1 MRSHA
6 GPLRTL
12 SLSTA
17 LLCAAL
23 PAHATVVPL
32 PTYNIDIKQ
41 SSVSG
46 LSGGAF
52 MAVQFNVAFSSI
64 MRGAGVMAGGPY
76 FCAKNSLQT
85 AQGRCMA
92 ASAPIDVDELIRITG
107 QNAQSG
113 LIDSVANLAGQRIWL
128 FSGTEDTTVKQSVED
143 DLQKYY
149 QHYVSGAN
157 SIFYKKNMA
166 AGHAVPTVDFG
177 NACSVTKDPF
187 INNCAYDGAGELL
200 KWIYGDLNQ
209 PANELKGAFIEF
221 DQSQFIANPNSHSMA
236 NTGWV
241 YAPESCQQGEA
252 CKLHIVFHG
261 CKQYPTYQYF
271 SGGGMTT
278 FGRTYVDHTG
288 YNRWADSNHIVLL
301 YPQTING
308 NGNPLGCWDWWGYD
322 DANYAQKNG
331 RQMAA
336 VRAMAER
343 MSSPA
348 LPAPQNLVK
357 ITASDSSVEIG
368 WGAVSG
374 AAAYS
379 VYRNGGKVNPQPLAD
394 LRYVDAGLASGTAYA
409 YQVRALDGAGREGAA
424 SAVLNAS
431 TSGQPPVVAPPGELS
446 VGSVSAS
453 SVALSWQ
460 AAPNVAGYNIW
471 YKLAAGGAPAQ
482 ANDKLIAATSYTVAG
497 LQAGSSYQFF
507 AQSQNSAGARSADS
521 NIVSATTAAPAA
533 CFTASNYGQVQ
544 AGRAHALRGI
554 AYANGSNAKMGLNN
568 TFNMTTLKQTGPNF
582 YVIDALTCP

>member
-6 GPLRTL
+6 GSLRTL

-17 LLCAAL
+17 LFCAAL
-23 PAHATVVPL
+23 PAHATVLPL

-92 ASAPIDVDELIRITG
+92 ASSPIDVDELIRITG

-113 LIDSVANLAGQRIWL
+113 LIDSVANLTGQRIWL
-128 FSGTEDTTVKQSVED
+128 FSGTEDATVKQSVEN

-149 QHYVSGAN
+149 QHYLTGAN
-157 SIFYKKNMA
+157 NIFYKKNMA
-166 AGHAVPTVDFG
+166 AGHAVPTADFG
-177 NACSVTKDPF
+177 NACSATKDPF
-187 INNCAYDGAGELL
+187 INNCGYDGAGELL

-209 PANELKGAFIEF
+209 PAGELKGAFIEF

-241 YAPESCQQGEA
+241 YAPVSCQQGEA

-301 YPQTING
+301 YPQATNG

-394 LRYVDAGLASGTAYA
+394 LRYVDTGLASGTAYA
-409 YQVRALDGAGREGAA
+409 YQVRALDGAGRAGAA

-431 TSGQPPVVAPPGELS
+431 TSGQPPVLAPPGGLS

-453 SVALSWQ
+453 SVDLSWQ
-460 AAPNVAGYNIW
+460 AAPDVAGYDIW
-471 YKLAAGGAPAQ
+471 YKLAAGGAPVQ

-533 CFTASNYGQVQ
+533 CFAASNYAHVQ